1 MYQIIFIVKALNES
15 KESIEDAHLNWGK
28 IFSFMASKYLNDT
41 YGFKMA
47 KWLVTLFSI
56 ETRRFIII
64 KFVIDYLET

>member
-15 KESIEDAHLNWGK
+15 KESIEDAHLNSGK

-47 KWLVTLFSI
+47 K
-56 ETRRFIII
+56 
-64 KFVIDYLET
+64 